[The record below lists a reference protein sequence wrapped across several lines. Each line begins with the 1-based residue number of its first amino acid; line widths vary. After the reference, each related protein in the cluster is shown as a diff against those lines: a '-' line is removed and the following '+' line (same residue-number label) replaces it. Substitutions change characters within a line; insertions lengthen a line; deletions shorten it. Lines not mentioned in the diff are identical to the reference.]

1 MVVGFVSRLGWRP
14 GGRAPLVVVRLRTA
28 DGGDSDSAV
37 ICALFERN
45 LVYALGCDF
54 EIFYLKFWFVLWIW
68 SSGHVQ
74 NFDFNLEL
82 FEFWFESEFIF
93 CFCDLKVIL
102 WWWCGITFY
111 GGLLLTLVWFL
122 ICWLKVVMGVREM

>member
-1 MVVGFVSRLGWRP
+1 MSRLGWRP

-54 EIFYLKFWFVLWIW
+54 EIFYLKF
-68 SSGHVQ
+68 
-74 NFDFNLEL
+74 
-82 FEFWFESEFIF
+82 
-93 CFCDLKVIL
+93 
-102 WWWCGITFY
+102 
-111 GGLLLTLVWFL
+111 
-122 ICWLKVVMGVREM
+122 